1 MNPFHDSLN
10 ESHRISHMN
19 RKISR
24 RDFNLSCTAASLG
37 ASSLGAAVGFQPKF
51 AHANWDTI
59 AKQPS
64 GIMSGE
70 VTDESAVIW
79 GRCDTAARMVVQ
91 WDTDLN
97 FKNPRS
103 VLGPE
108 ANLLSDY
115 TARCI
120 LRGLPSGSKIHYQV
134 TFENSAGTS
143 DPQVGQLTT
152 PDDGTRDVFFAWSGD
167 TAGQGFGINLE
178 WGGMKIYSA
187 IEKLAPDFFVHSG
200 DMIYADNPIQPELTL
215 QDGSIWKNIT
225 TEAKSKPAA
234 SLDDFRGNYL
244 YNLLDQNVLA
254 FHRSVPLIA
263 SWDDHET
270 TNNWYPQQRLRS
282 RKDRDNYDALEFARQ
297 LADRARQAFFEYT
310 PLLPQASGQRRIY
323 RKLSRGPLL
332 DLFVLDLR
340 SYRGP
345 NSPNKQSELNS
356 QSAILGSEQLA
367 WLKHSLR
374 TSTATWKVLCS
385 DMPLAISVGDS
396 MEGKNLFEAV
406 ANADPGAPLG
416 RELEMADLLGFMKQA
431 QITNTVWLTADVHYA
446 AAHYYDPKRAAI
458 PESFLPFWEF
468 VAGPLHSGSF
478 GPNALDG
485 TFGPEVKFLFA
496 PPPGSKLPLAP
507 SDARQSFG
515 TVRVDAKS
523 KRLTVELR
531 GLSGDVLDGGS
542 FTLEPQKNPASS

>member
-1 MNPFHDSLN
+1 
-10 ESHRISHMN
+10 MN

-24 RDFNLSCTAASLG
+24 RDFNRSCTAASLG
-37 ASSLGAAVGFQPKF
+37 ATSLGAAVGFQPKF

-59 AKQPS
+59 AKQPF

-79 GRCDTAARMVVQ
+79 GRCDTEARMVVQ

-103 VLGPE
+103 VIGPE
-108 ANLLSDY
+108 TNLLSDY

-143 DPQVGQLTT
+143 DPQQGQLTT
-152 PDDGTRDVFFAWSGD
+152 PDDGTQDVFFAWSGD

-200 DMIYADNPIQPELTL
+200 DMIYADNPIPPELTL
-215 QDGSIWKNIT
+215 HDGSIWKNIT

-270 TNNWYPQQRLRS
+270 TNNWYPQQLLRS
-282 RKDRDNYDALEFARQ
+282 RVQ
-297 LADRARQAFFEYT
+297 
-310 PLLPQASGQRRIY
+310 
-323 RKLSRGPLL
+323 
-332 DLFVLDLR
+332 
-340 SYRGP
+340 
-345 NSPNKQSELNS
+345 
-356 QSAILGSEQLA
+356 
-367 WLKHSLR
+367 
-374 TSTATWKVLCS
+374 
-385 DMPLAISVGDS
+385 
-396 MEGKNLFEAV
+396 
-406 ANADPGAPLG
+406 
-416 RELEMADLLGFMKQA
+416 
-431 QITNTVWLTADVHYA
+431 
-446 AAHYYDPKRAAI
+446 
-458 PESFLPFWEF
+458 
-468 VAGPLHSGSF
+468 
-478 GPNALDG
+478 
-485 TFGPEVKFLFA
+485 EV
-496 PPPGSKLPLAP
+496 
-507 SDARQSFG
+507 
-515 TVRVDAKS
+515 
-523 KRLTVELR
+523 
-531 GLSGDVLDGGS
+531 
-542 FTLEPQKNPASS
+542 

>member
-1 MNPFHDSLN
+1 
-10 ESHRISHMN
+10 MN

-24 RDFNLSCTAASLG
+24 RGFNLSCSAASLG
-37 ASSLGAAVGFQPKF
+37 ATSLGASIGLHPKF
-51 AHANWDTI
+51 AHANWTSI
-59 AKQPS
+59 VQQPF
-64 GIMSGE
+64 GVMSGE
-70 VTDESAVIW
+70 VTNQSAVIW
-79 GRCDTAARMVVQ
+79 GRADAESRMMVQ
-91 WDTDLN
+91 WDTDAN

-103 VLGPE
+103 VIGPE

-120 LRGLPSGSKIHYQV
+120 LGGLPSGSKIHYQV
-134 TFENSAGTS
+134 TFENAAGIS
-143 DPQVGQLTT
+143 DPQQGQLTT
-152 PDDGTRDVFFAWSGD
+152 PDDGTNDVFFAWSGD
-167 TAGQGFGINLE
+167 TAGQGFGINLD

-215 QDGSIWKNIT
+215 NDGSIWKNIT
-225 TEAKSKPAA
+225 TAAKSKPAA

-244 YNLLDQNVLA
+244 YNLLDKNVLA

-282 RKDRDNYDALEFARQ
+282 RKDRDNYDAMEFALQ

-345 NSPNKQSELNS
+345 NSPNKQPQLDS
-356 QSAILGSEQLA
+356 QSTILGPEQLA

-374 TSTATWKVLCS
+374 TSTATWKVICS

-396 MEGKNLFEAV
+396 MEGKNLYEAV

-416 RELEMADLLGFMKQA
+416 RELEMADLLEFMKQA

-458 PESFLPFWEF
+458 PDRFLAFWEF

-496 PPPGSKLPLAP
+496 PPPASKLPLSP
-507 SDARQSFG
+507 SDGRQSFG

-523 KRLTVELR
+523 KRMTVELR
-531 GLSGDVLDGGS
+531 GLSGEVLDGGS
-542 FTLEPQKNPASS
+542 FTLEPQNIPANS